1 MDTYTSLTIRRKGR
15 WFSML
20 EKITILIFFNRR
32 ILEHTGSTRP
42 AQSLALSS
50 ILGATCT
57 WHEIHVLHR

>member
-20 EKITILIFFNRR
+20 EKITILIFYRR

-42 AQSLALSS
+42 AQSVALSS

-57 WHEIHVLHR
+57 RHEIHVLHR